1 MEHFTTLLFFL
12 LGPLPS
18 NKAIKFL
25 SVSVIGASRLDIL
38 SILLRRSNTDE
49 DGVFD
54 FVVVGAPLLSFL
66 PRMFDKGRLVPAI
79 FAVVPFFILLLLLVP
94 IDDLLIP
101 ALRRAED
108 GSLLVYGLLST
119 CVTVHVIFLDLA
131 ADDDDFA
138 DWATAAANDR
148 LAILAVLRRALAA
161 SWVRFGG
168 AIVVLSIIIE
178 PPSTIQVALIDFVFC
193 LWMFRSAGPVAHRC
207 PSIKGIF

>member
-12 LGPLPS
+12 LGPPPS
-18 NKAIKFL
+18 NNAIKFL

-49 DGVFD
+49 DGCFD
-54 FVVVGAPLLSFL
+54 FVVGAPLLSFL

-79 FAVVPFFILLLLLVP
+79 FEVVPFFILLLLVP

-131 ADDDDFA
+131 DDDDFA

-168 AIVVLSIIIE
+168 AIVVLVLE
-178 PPSTIQVALIDFVFC
+178 PPIDNKWRLLNLNLCFR
-193 LWMFRSAGPVAHRC
+193 MF
-207 PSIKGIF
+207 